1 MYMSVATRTDA
12 ASVYAEL
19 AGARILITGLTA
31 DLGVDIARAF
41 ADHRARLVLQS
52 ADASPAVAEL
62 AAILAESASDMKL
75 FLEAPLDRD
84 SAVRFAQAAAA
95 TFGGLDAVVNLVTIR
110 RSDLAGL
117 ASLEA
122 CEAFI
127 ADKMIVPTLVGR
139 VAANRMRLTWTEGL
153 VLNVIVVEEPAN
165 AAEAALAGL
174 VRAALAA
181 LTRGEADDWADK
193 AIRFNA
199 IGPKSHAA
207 GESAGATLG
216 SEPDIAALALYLAAK
231 RGRSLSGHVFD
242 AEGVARRGC

>member
-1 MYMSVATRTDA
+1 MYMSVATRADA
-12 ASVYAEL
+12 APVYAEL
-19 AGARILITGLTA
+19 AGARILLTGLTA
-31 DLGVDIARAF
+31 EMGVDVARAF
-41 ADHRARLVLQS
+41 ADHKARLVLQS

-84 SAVRFAQAAAA
+84 SAVRFAQSAAA

-110 RSDLAGL
+110 RSELAGL
-117 ASLEA
+117 ASLDA
-122 CEAFI
+122 CERFI
-127 ADKMIVPTLVGR
+127 ADKLIVPTLIGR

-153 VLNVIVVEEPAN
+153 ILNVVVMEEPAT
-165 AAEAALAGL
+165 AAEAAMANL
-174 VRAALAA
+174 VRGALAA
-181 LTRGEADDWADK
+181 LTRGEAGEWADK

-199 IGPKSHAA
+199 IGPKSHMP
-207 GESAGATLG
+207 GENAGATLA

-231 RGRSLSGHVFD
+231 KGRLLSGHVFD